1 MPDQIQR
8 EFKSYLPLPLSA
20 ESRFGGGDKVPS
32 APNPEGQPH
41 RAQASTITPGIGTA
55 SSAPHLH
62 LTGFPVIIHADMFQR
77 RIQGSI
83 SSWLSDA
90 LDELK
95 EADAE
100 STEDGLLLCS
110 QIAKDN
116 AKLILESLS
125 KFEPLR
131 PNVYPTEDQEIAIFF
146 RKERGGG
153 TVLLLSDSVGG
164 GACFSSIDGKNRRAR
179 YDDSTDMPDAFV
191 KEQLLKLRNVVNAE
205 EC

>member
-1 MPDQIQR
+1 MPDLINR
-8 EFKSYLPLPLSA
+8 EFKSYLPPPLSA
-20 ESRFGGGDKVPS
+20 GSRFGRGGRVSS
-32 APNPEGQPH
+32 AADPESQL
-41 RAQASTITPGIGTA
+41 RLAQVSMIPPGIGTA
-55 SSAPHLH
+55 SSAPHLQFAGSH
-62 LTGFPVIIHADMFQR
+62 ILSHPHMFLR
-77 RIQGSI
+77 LLQGSI

-90 LDELK
+90 LDELE

-100 STEDGLLLCS
+100 SAEDGLRLCS
-110 QIAKDN
+110 QIAHDN

-125 KFEPLR
+125 KIEPLQ

-164 GACFSSIDGKNRRAR
+164 GACFSSINGKNRRAR

-191 KEQLLKLRNVVNAE
+191 KEQLLKLRNVVNAK
-205 EC
+205 

>member
-1 MPDQIQR
+1 MTVLLQR
-8 EFKSYLPLPLSA
+8 EFKSDLPLPLRA
-20 ESRFGGGDKVPS
+20 GSRYGGGGKVS
-32 APNPEGQPH
+32 STLNSGGQPYQ
-41 RAQASTITPGIGTA
+41 AQVSAFTPGIGSA
-55 SSAPHLH
+55 SSALH
-62 LTGFPVIIHADMFQR
+62 LQLAVPPVVSQTDKLQR
-77 RIQGSI
+77 RMHGRI

-90 LDELK
+90 LDELE

-100 STEDGLLLCS
+100 SAEDGLRLCA

-116 AKLILESLS
+116 AKLILGSLS
-125 KFEPLR
+125 EFEPLR

-205 EC
+205 

>member
-1 MPDQIQR
+1 MPHLIQR
-8 EFKSYLPLPLSA
+8 ELKSYLPLPLSA
-20 ESRFGGGDKVPS
+20 ESRFGGGDKVSS

-41 RAQASTITPGIGTA
+41 RAQVSMITPGIATA
-55 SSAPHLH
+55 SSAPSLH
-62 LTGFPVIIHADMFQR
+62 LAGSPVFSHTGMSQR
-77 RIQGSI
+77 RTRGSI

-100 STEDGLLLCS
+100 SAEDGLRLCS

-116 AKLILESLS
+116 ATQMLESLS
-125 KFEPLR
+125 EFEPLR

-146 RKERGGG
+146 RKEKGGG

-191 KEQLLKLRNVVNAE
+191 KEQLLKLRNVMNAK
-205 EC
+205 

>member
-20 ESRFGGGDKVPS
+20 ESRFGEGDKVS
-32 APNPEGQPH
+32 SSPNPEGH
-41 RAQASTITPGIGTA
+41 RHQAQVSTLTPGIGTV
-55 SSAPHLH
+55 SSAFHLQLAGSPVFGH
-62 LTGFPVIIHADMFQR
+62 TGR
-77 RIQGSI
+77 TQGGI

-95 EADAE
+95 EADDE
-100 STEDGLLLCS
+100 STEDGLRLCS
-110 QIAKDN
+110 QIAKGN

-125 KFEPLR
+125 EIEPLR
-131 PNVYPTEDQEIAIFF
+131 PNIYPTEDQEIAIFF

-164 GACFSSIDGKNRRAR
+164 GACFSSINGKNRRAR

-191 KEQLLKLRNVVNAE
+191 KEQLLKLRNVVNAK
-205 EC
+205 